1 MSVLIPISTALS
13 VMYAAPPVTDSTG
26 QVDGIRCE
34 RLPLSSTI
42 SLDAE
47 GLDLQSFARIISC
60 VTGERFLFNSDLTAE
75 VTILTPTKISVREAK
90 DAFVQALSAV
100 GLAMLKVGKFTRIVP
115 KSRAAARTRIYRERH
130 QDEWQTQFIAV
141 PAGRMRDAQTLATLL
156 ISPAANVGAH
166 LPSST
171 LIVTSTVHQIRRLRT
186 MILHLGMNQP
196 ERSIALSI
204 LPTHVSPAQLD
215 GLLRRVAVHLELPV
229 ETGITARGGQL
240 FIVGGRADVVRM
252 RRILARIQKISPGE
266 IQQFI
271 INVNDGDMSSI
282 SRILN

>member
-1 MSVLIPISTALS
+1 
-13 VMYAAPPVTDSTG
+13 
-26 QVDGIRCE
+26 
-34 RLPLSSTI
+34 
-42 SLDAE
+42 
-47 GLDLQSFARIISC
+47 
-60 VTGERFLFNSDLTAE
+60 
-75 VTILTPTKISVREAK
+75 
-90 DAFVQALSAV
+90 
-100 GLAMLKVGKFTRIVP
+100 
-115 KSRAAARTRIYRERH
+115 
-130 QDEWQTQFIAV
+130 
-141 PAGRMRDAQTLATLL
+141 
-156 ISPAANVGAH
+156 
-166 LPSST
+166 
-171 LIVTSTVHQIRRLRT
+171 
-186 MILHLGMNQP
+186 MNQP